1 MQTGW
6 LETLCMAHGKF
17 LITLGCVSVFLAAL
31 GVRPLR
37 AADPPDNTDEELLK
51 RCNVGTDGA
60 GLLAFLHK
68 RTLTDAARH
77 DLEARV
83 RELGSPSYR
92 IRERATWEL
101 IATGSPALAF
111 LRRALDVPDAEVVR
125 RAQQCIAEIDKG
137 PGSALP
143 TAAIRLLVYRHPAG
157 SVTAL
162 LAYAPFADDD
172 AVEDEILTALGTLA
186 VHQGKVDP
194 EIVAAAKD
202 VQPARRGTAAYLLGR
217 WGSQAERA
225 TARALLKD
233 AEVKV
238 RLRAAKGLVAGRQK
252 DAVPVLVELLG
263 TAPIAVAWE
272 AEELLCR
279 IAGEQAPKDSL
290 GSGTAETRHQCQ
302 VAWTAWW
309 RGQGPKVDLAKLD
322 DGEHLLGLTIV
333 AEPFSSRVW
342 ECGPDG
348 KRLWEVANLQSPW
361 DAQSLP
367 GGRVLIAEYQGQRV
381 TERDLKGHV
390 LWEKRITSGTPNCC
404 QRLPNGNTF
413 ITTNQTILEVDR
425 KGNEVYSHNPGEN
438 LYIVGAMKQRDGR
451 VVCGTS
457 QGVAVFQ
464 HNGAGKDWKMTRIG
478 NVQSWC
484 RVEGLANGR
493 FLVAVPSEDK
503 VLEMDA
509 TGKVLTNWAVP
520 GAASAV
526 RLPNGHTLVAC
537 SRNNR
542 VWELDR
548 NGKMIWEKVADG
560 QPWRVRR
567 R

>member
-1 MQTGW
+1 MGR
-6 LETLCMAHGKF
+6 LEILCMPRGKF
-17 LITLGCVSVFLAAL
+17 LVIL
-31 GVRPLR
+31 GVFTVVLAWIGVHPLY
-37 AADPPDNTDEELLK
+37 AADPPADADEELLK
-51 RCNVGTDGA
+51 RANVGTDGA
-60 GLLAFLHK
+60 GLLGFLRK
-68 RTLTDAARH
+68 RTLTDTDRQG
-77 DLEARV
+77 LETRV
-83 RELGSPSYR
+83 RELGSPSFR

-111 LRRALDVPDAEVVR
+111 LRRALDMPDAEVVR

-143 TAAIRLLVYRHPAG
+143 AAVIRLLARRHPAG

-162 LAYAPFADDD
+162 LGYAPFADDD
-172 AVEDEILTALGTLA
+172 TVEDEILAALGTLA

-202 VQPARRGTAAYLLGR
+202 VQLARRGAAAYLLGR
-217 WGSQAERA
+217 WGSPAER
-225 TARALLKD
+225 TAARVLLKD
-233 AEVKV
+233 DEVKV
-238 RLRAAKGLVAGRQK
+238 RLRAAKGLVASREK
-252 DAVPVLVELLG
+252 VAVPVLVDLLG
-263 TAPIAVAWE
+263 TSSVAIAWE

-279 IAGEQAPKDSL
+279 IAGEQAPKESL
-290 GSGTAETRHQCQ
+290 GNATPETRRKCQ
-302 VAWTAWW
+302 NAWAAWW
-309 RGQGPKVDLAKLD
+309 REQGPKVDLAKLD
-322 DGEHLLGLTIV
+322 EGEHLLGLTIV
-333 AEPFSSRVW
+333 AEPFSQRVW

-348 KRLWEVANLQSPW
+348 KRLWEVTNLQSPW

-381 TERDLKGHV
+381 TERDLKGNV

-404 QRLPNGNTF
+404 QRLSNGNTF

-438 LYIVGAMKQRDGR
+438 LYIVGAIKQRDGR

-478 NVQSWC
+478 NLQSWC

-493 FLVAVPSEDK
+493 FLVAIPSEDK

-509 TGKVLTNWAVP
+509 TGKVLLNWAVP

-526 RLPNGHTLVAC
+526 RLPNGHTLVGC

-542 VWELDR
+542 VVELDR
-548 NGKMIWEKVADG
+548 NGKTIWEKAGEG